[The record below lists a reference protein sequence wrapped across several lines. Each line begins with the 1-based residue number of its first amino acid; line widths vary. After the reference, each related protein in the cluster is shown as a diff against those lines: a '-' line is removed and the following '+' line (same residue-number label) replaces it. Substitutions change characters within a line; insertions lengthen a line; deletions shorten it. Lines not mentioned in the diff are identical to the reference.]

1 MGQKSCSAAGGSS
14 LPQLLEKVELPARD
28 FLSCL
33 SQPSGSNPAALSGGM
48 KEKCSQHTVK

>member
-48 KEKCSQHTVK
+48 KEKCSRHTFK